1 MDRIDYPDAAEH
13 RNQHQQFIKRLEH
26 VAEEYRMGAPVR
38 GIDVI
43 GLLGS
48 WWQNHIKGSDG
59 KVAQFAAARKAAPQS
74 TPKSAAHGKSQALP
88 RQAA

>member
-1 MDRIDYPDAAEH
+1 MSRIGYPDAAEH
-13 RNQHQQFIKRLEH
+13 RRQHQIFIERLDAL
-26 VAEEYRMGAPVR
+26 AEDYRTGAPIR

-59 KVAQFAAARKAAPQS
+59 KVAQFAASPEIRVTQ
-74 TPKSAAHGKSQALP
+74 TRSQDLP